1 MIVLVPLLGIKSH
14 VYCTMYSNI
23 EIIYIEKQVPASSV
37 TMCGAEMRLWGPDV
51 MVNPDPSSKLKFIT
65 AKL

>member
-37 TMCGAEMRLWGPDV
+37 TMLRLWGPDV
-51 MVNPDPSSKLKFIT
+51 MVNPDPSSKLKLIT